1 MQARSQ
7 AIEARLAS
15 TAAEL
20 HSLKLRQQQLESRNQ
35 LLEKFSHVG
44 NKQAQLD
51 GVGNLH
57 MPNLDHVC

>member
-44 NKQAQLD
+44 NKQTQLD
-51 GVGNLH
+51 GVGKLH
-57 MPNLDHVC
+57 TPNIDHVC